1 MFKNYFKTAWR
12 SLWKNKFYSAINI
25 LGLSIGLTTAILL
38 LLWIQDE
45 KSFDKFNTD
54 YNRIY
59 NLSAHFDAN
68 GKEQVW
74 SGVPGPLYKY
84 AKSLTPVEAVTRVN
98 DAGSDITVHLP
109 NSKNLISGLH
119 VAFVDSTFFSIFSFN
134 TIKGATNNLFTA
146 TNHILLTKETA
157 QKIFGTDD
165 VVGKTIV
172 QDTTNFIVAGI
183 LQNFPQNSSLRFDA
197 LLPMSLYAKMFTAW
211 GGNGSWKTIDEDLG
225 NYAYDTYVKLQPHTK
240 VASIQD
246 ALSRAYKDARNGD
259 SQTKFMLQPLADKHL
274 ISADGNKSRLRIV
287 QVFIIISIL
296 LLAIAA
302 VNYVNLS
309 TARSMARAKEVSV
322 RKIIGASKW
331 QLFLQ
336 FVIETVILFFIATA
350 LALVFAGLLI
360 PEYNTISGKSLEFSL
375 ANSSVWMLVGIA
387 VSGTLILAGFYPAI
401 HLSSFDPINSL
412 KGKLSQ
418 SFGNIMLRKVLVVF
432 QFAISVILIICTL
445 IIGRQMQYISKVN
458 LGYNKEYV
466 FTVPL
471 SDEAINHIDVVKA
484 ELNKTPDISAT
495 SLSSIYNIA
504 NYGNSTGDIDWP
516 AKPKDNSMIVSS
528 ANVDKDF
535 LPLMNFKFV
544 EGGDFM
550 GTPSDTSAY
559 IVNEAMVKQ
568 MGLKPPYVG
577 QRMSLHDV
585 PGTIIGV
592 VKDFHFKS
600 LKDKIGPFVFWTH
613 RWKNMLYVK
622 TTAAGAQQAIKS
634 VEKIYN
640 KYPGVNPF
648 TYSFVDSKF
657 DELYKSDNRTKL
669 LFNIFAGIAIFIS
682 CLGLLALATYSA
694 QLRTKEIGVRKV
706 LGASVANIVTLLG
719 KDFIVLVAIAI
730 VIAIPVAA
738 YSMNKWLENFAYK
751 TDISFWL
758 FVLASFIAVAIA
770 LLTISFQA
778 IKAAIANPVNSL
790 RSE

>member
-12 SLWKNKFYSAINI
+12 SLWNNKFYSAINI

-38 LLWIQDE
+38 LLWIKDE

-59 NLSAHFDAN
+59 NLSAHFQAN

-74 SGVPGPLYKY
+74 GGVPGTLYNS
-84 AKSLTPVEAVTRVN
+84 ARVLTTVDAVTRVHDEWGVTLHQSN
-98 DAGSDITVHLP
+98 
-109 NSKNLISGLH
+109 NRKLISGLH
-119 VAFVDSTFFSIFSFN
+119 AAYVDSSFFSIFNFN
-134 TIKGATNNLFTA
+134 TTKGVANNLFAATNN
-146 TNHILLTKETA
+146 ILLTEETA
-157 QKIFGTDD
+157 KKIFGTDD
-165 VVGKTIV
+165 VVGKMV
-172 QDTTNFIVAGI
+172 NWDTTSFIVSGV
-183 LQNFPQNSSLRFDA
+183 LHNFPQNSSLRFDA
-197 LLPMSLYAKMFTAW
+197 LFPMSLYAKMFTAW
-211 GGNGSWKTIDEDLG
+211 GGNGNWKTIDEDLG
-225 NYAYDTYVKLQPHTK
+225 NYAYDTYVKLQPNTDFTTIESALTK
-240 VASIQD
+240 
-246 ALSRAYKDARNGD
+246 AYKDARNGD
-259 SQTKFMLQPLADKHL
+259 SQTKFMLQPLAQKHL
-274 ISADGNKSRLRIV
+274 ISADGNQSGLRIV
-287 QVFIIISIL
+287 QVFTIITIL
-296 LLAIAA
+296 VLAIAA

-309 TARSMARAKEVSV
+309 TARSMARVKEVSV
-322 RKIIGASKW
+322 RKIIGANKW
-331 QLFLQ
+331 QLFSQ
-336 FVIETVILFFIATA
+336 FVVETVILFLIATL

-360 PEYNTISGKSLEFSL
+360 PAYNEISGKSLEFSIT
-375 ANSSVWMLVGIA
+375 NPSVWMLVGIA
-387 VSGTLILAGFYPAI
+387 VLGTFILAGVYPAI

-412 KGKLSQ
+412 KGKLGQ
-418 SFGNIMLRKVLVVF
+418 SMGNILLRKVLVVF
-432 QFAISVILIICTL
+432 QFSISVILIICTL

-484 ELNKTPDISAT
+484 ELNKTPGISAT
-495 SLSSIYNIA
+495 SLSNVYNIA
-504 NYGNSTGDIDWP
+504 DYGNSTGDIDWP
-516 AKPKDNSMIVSS
+516 GKSKDNSMIVSS

-535 LPLMNFKFV
+535 LPLMNFTFI
-544 EGGDFM
+544 EGGDFS

-559 IVNEAMVKQ
+559 VINETMVKQ

-577 QRMSLHDV
+577 QQMSLHDV

-706 LGASVANIVTLLG
+706 LGASVTNIVTLLG
-719 KDFIVLVAIAI
+719 KDFIALVAIAI
-730 VIAIPVAA
+730 IIAIPVAS

-758 FVLASFIAVAIA
+758 FVIASFIAVGIA

-778 IKAAIANPVNSL
+778 IKAALANPVNSL

>member
-38 LLWIQDE
+38 LLWIKDE

-59 NLSAHFDAN
+59 NLSAHFQAN

-74 SGVPGPLYKY
+74 GGVPGTLYNS
-84 AKSLTPVEAVTRVN
+84 ARALTTVEAVTRVK
-98 DAGSDITVHLP
+98 DDWGVTFHPAGSR
-109 NSKNLISGLH
+109 KLISGLH
-119 VAFVDSTFFSIFSFN
+119 VGYVDSSFFSIFNFN
-134 TIKGATNNLFTA
+134 TTKGVANNLFAATNN
-146 TNHILLTKETA
+146 ILLTEETA
-157 QKIFGTDD
+157 KKIFGTDD
-165 VVGKTIV
+165 VVGKMV
-172 QDTTNFIVAGI
+172 MQDTSSFIVRGV

-197 LLPMSLYAKMFTAW
+197 LFPMSLYAKMFIAW
-211 GGNGSWKTIDEDLG
+211 GGNGNWKTIDEDLG
-225 NYAYDTYVKLQPHTK
+225 NYAYDTYVKLQPNTNFTTIGSALTK
-240 VASIQD
+240 
-246 ALSRAYKDARNGD
+246 AYKDARNGD
-259 SQTKFMLQPLADKHL
+259 SQTKFMLQPLAQKHL
-274 ISADGNKSRLRIV
+274 ISADGNQSGLRIV
-287 QVFIIISIL
+287 QVFTIITIL

-309 TARSMARAKEVSV
+309 TARSMARVKEVSV
-322 RKIIGASKW
+322 RKIIGANKW
-331 QLFLQ
+331 QLFSQ
-336 FVIETVILFFIATA
+336 FVVETVILFLIATL

-360 PEYNTISGKSLEFSL
+360 PAYNEISGKSLEFSIT
-375 ANSSVWMLVGIA
+375 NPSVWMLVGIA
-387 VSGTLILAGFYPAI
+387 VLGTFILAGVYPAI

-412 KGKLSQ
+412 KGKLGQ
-418 SFGNIMLRKVLVVF
+418 SMGNILLRKVLVVF
-432 QFAISVILIICTL
+432 QFSISVILIICTL

-484 ELNKTPDISAT
+484 ELNKTPGISAT
-495 SLSSIYNIA
+495 SLSNVYNIA

-516 AKPKDNSMIVSS
+516 GKSKDNSMIVSS

-535 LPLMNFKFV
+535 LPLMNFTFI
-544 EGGDFM
+544 EGGDFS

-559 IVNEAMVKQ
+559 VINETMVKQ

-577 QRMSLHDV
+577 QQMSLHDV

-634 VEKIYN
+634 DEKIYN

-706 LGASVANIVTLLG
+706 LGASVTNIVTLLG
-719 KDFIVLVAIAI
+719 KDFIALVAIAI
-730 VIAIPVAA
+730 IIAIPVAS

-758 FVLASFIAVAIA
+758 FVIASFIAVGIA

-778 IKAAIANPVNSL
+778 IKAALANPVNSL